1 MNYND
6 GFLSR
11 LALTADPHR
20 QSFLFFR
27 WSFWSLLLVSV
38 LSAAVFYFRSDPVV
52 AGFLRNWFV
61 YLPNYLIHEFS
72 HRIVGSVTF
81 MGAHGLFGGCAD
93 LDGRVC
99 YPIASWLTT
108 IAGNGVECLVP
119 LALIG
124 LSLRL
129 KGGRWLLPP
138 LLYWSATTWY
148 DAAVYVSDAR
158 ASKLPLTSSDMLSNF
173 APGEMKGDWYYIL
186 KPLGLLEWDTAI
198 GIVFFVIAA
207 VLLVLAFYSLWYYWT
222 HIDDFIREEPVR
234 PLPVYGQARA
244 RVTAEDYVRDPFADL
259 PPARRSAPPQ
269 DVNELYPRGP
279 NDPPL

>member
-1 MNYND
+1 MNDND
-6 GFLSR
+6 GFFSR

-27 WSFWSLLLVSV
+27 WSFWNLLTVAV

-52 AGFLRNWFV
+52 DVFLRNWFV

-72 HRIVGSVTF
+72 HRIVGAVTF
-81 MGAHGLFGGCAD
+81 MGAQSIFGGCAD
-93 LDGRVC
+93 MDGRVC
-99 YPIASWLTT
+99 YPVASWLMT

-119 LALIG
+119 MALIL

-148 DAAVYVSDAR
+148 DAAIYVSDAR

-173 APGEMKGDWYYIL
+173 APGAVKGDWYYIL
-186 KPLGLLEWDTAI
+186 NPLGLLEWDTAV

-207 VLLVLAFYSLWYYWT
+207 VLLVLAFYSAWYYWT
-222 HIDDFIREEPVR
+222 HMDDYMREEPAR
-234 PLPVYGQARA
+234 SLPAYGSGRA
-244 RVTAEDYVRDPFADL
+244 RITAEDYERDPFAGL
-259 PPARRSAPPQ
+259 PPARPSAPPQ

-279 NDPPL
+279 NEPPL